1 MACEDGLTDATKDPL
16 PTPHIPLQ
24 RDLLLLASVQMMSFS
39 GHLLSFVCLSVRLRA
54 FHITSSL
61 EPLG

>member
-1 MACEDGLTDATKDPL
+1 MACKDGLTDATKDP
-16 PTPHIPLQ
+16 PHVALQ
-24 RDLLLLASVQMMSFS
+24 RGLLLLASVQMMNFF

-54 FHITSSL
+54 FHITSL

>member
-1 MACEDGLTDATKDPL
+1 MACKDGLTGATKDP
-16 PTPHIPLQ
+16 PPPHIALQ
-24 RDLLLLASVQMMSFS
+24 RGLLLLASVQMMNFF